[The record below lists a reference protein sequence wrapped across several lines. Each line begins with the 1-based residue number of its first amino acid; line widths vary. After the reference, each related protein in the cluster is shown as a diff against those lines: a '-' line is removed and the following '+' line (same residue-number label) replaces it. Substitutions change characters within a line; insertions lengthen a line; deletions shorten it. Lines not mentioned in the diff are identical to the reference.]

1 MRIRIG
7 LYAALNLLAWSLG
20 PAHAGLVNPGFETGD
35 LTGWTTSLSG
45 GTATVINDHVGDLG
59 LVCHPPQG
67 NYQLKI
73 LGGSANVWQTVSQEV
88 SLTAGEKLCGYVGF
102 DWRDYA
108 PFYDEARVRILDD
121 QLTVLAT
128 PWEHDG
134 TTLPDYGDENY
145 EPWSWTAPTT
155 GIFLLEYSAR
165 NTVDGILESVAVFDT
180 CPEPATLALC
190 LLGALGLIPSLRKRR
205 TDRLA

>member
-1 MRIRIG
+1 
-7 LYAALNLLAWSLG
+7 
-20 PAHAGLVNPGFETGD
+20 
-35 LTGWTTSLSG
+35 
-45 GTATVINDHVGDLG
+45 
-59 LVCHPPQG
+59 
-67 NYQLKI
+67 
-73 LGGSANVWQTVSQEV
+73 
-88 SLTAGEKLCGYVGF
+88 
-102 DWRDYA
+102 
-108 PFYDEARVRILDD
+108 VRILDD